1 MDRTL
6 REEIELYLADCR
18 RRGLRATTLTAYR
31 EALEDFLCSLPDDHP
46 TLEALTLAAGR
57 SWQDVRTGAVSAQTI
72 FSRTRAL
79 RTFST
84 WVADEGDLS
93 SDPFARLRGP
103 RLDRHVRIV
112 PTDEE
117 LARVLGVL
125 DPERQVMVLVLAGTG
140 MRVGDLCGLTVE
152 DLVGDTLA
160 VRDTKTR
167 EDRTIPLDAAL
178 QAMLSFYAAELR
190 PIPRS
195 PFERHLFLT
204 RRGTPYTP
212 GTIAKVVAAGC
223 GRAELG
229 PRRFTPHALRSW
241 FARDLI
247 VHGTNPMFAAARGGW
262 KTLSML
268 VHYAQVNE
276 LTMRA
281 DVERYAP
288 TARIAGSGWHSE
300 SVARYT
306 ASSSKSESIGR
317 MRR

>member
-1 MDRTL
+1 MDRAL

-18 RRGLRATTLTAYR
+18 RRGLRATTRTAYR
-31 EALEDFLCSLPDDHP
+31 QALEDFLRSLPDDHAS
-46 TLEALTLAAGR
+46 LAALTLAAGR
-57 SWQDVRTGAVSAQTI
+57 SWQDARTGTVSAQTI

-79 RTFST
+79 RTFSA
-84 WVADEGDLS
+84 WAADEGDLPN
-93 SDPFARLRGP
+93 DPFARLRGP

-125 DPERQVMVLVLAGTG
+125 DPERQVVVLVLAGTG

-160 VRDTKTR
+160 IRDTKTR
-167 EDRTIPLDAAL
+167 QDRTIPLDAAL
-178 QAMLSFYAAELR
+178 QAMLSFYATELR

-204 RRGTPYTP
+204 RRGSPYRP
-212 GTIAKVVAAGC
+212 GVIAKFVGVAC
-223 GRAELG
+223 GRAGLG
-229 PRRFTPHALRSW
+229 PRRFTTHALRHW

-247 VHGTNPMFAAARGGW
+247 AHGTNPMFAAARGGW

-281 DVERYAP
+281 DVARYAP

-300 SVARYT
+300 SVARYAPSPSKR
-306 ASSSKSESIGR
+306 ASTGR
-317 MRR
+317 TRR